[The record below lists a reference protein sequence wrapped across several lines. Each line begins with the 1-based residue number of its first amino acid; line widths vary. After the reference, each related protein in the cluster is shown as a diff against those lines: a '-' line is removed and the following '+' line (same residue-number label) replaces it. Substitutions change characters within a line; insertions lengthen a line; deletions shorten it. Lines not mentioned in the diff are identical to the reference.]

1 MGFETGLEEIEMG
14 KNWMETVLLVERGG
28 LSPIEAL
35 RASTYNAV
43 MAIGINAGVIEIGKD
58 ADIIIING
66 DPTQNVR
73 EISKITHIIK
83 NGKLTVENKS
93 IKG

>member
-1 MGFETGLEEIEMG
+1 MTLEI
-14 KNWMETVLLVERGG
+14 
-28 LSPIEAL
+28 
-35 RASTYNAV
+35 
-43 MAIGINAGVIEIGKD
+43 AIGINVVGIEIGRD

-66 DPTQNVR
+66 DPTLNVR
-73 EISKITHIIK
+73 EISKITHVVK